1 MQIGCTAQLN
11 DLYFLFLIFHLYIF
25 TIYLHTSEH
34 GSCIIDYY
42 SQLLFLQSFWLGWV
56 VGSWPLFWALFIS
69 FILGTAYSINVSCY
83 FNVICYFHAENV
95 DRAWLRACYSSFF
108 FLSFFGFQSMLFSRN
123 KTYVN
128 CSCSW
133 YSITMLP
140 YRSLSWLEE
149 MSRWNDLFQ
158 TLNYYKLWMMN
169 CRLQVGS
176 GCSVGTAL
184 FILSTMA
191 NLANFHKSK

>member
-108 FLSFFGFQSMLFSRN
+108 FSFFFWFSEHVILKKQNICKLFLLLIFNNYVALPLPKLIGRN
-123 KTYVN
+123 VKMKWSFSN
-128 CSCSW
+128 
-133 YSITMLP
+133 L
-140 YRSLSWLEE
+140 
-149 MSRWNDLFQ
+149 
-158 TLNYYKLWMMN
+158 KL
-169 CRLQVGS
+169 L
-176 GCSVGTAL
+176 
-184 FILSTMA
+184 
-191 NLANFHKSK
+191 